1 MLDMESKFYNKT
13 NFSDSDR
20 YILEKDKMRESY
32 IHDLILNN
40 EDIQSDI
47 FNILNINPK
56 SNTELVHEHRYI
68 NGITADF
75 TVLNENKIRAIME
88 CKAGDIGVTDYVR
101 GIGQVLQ
108 YEYFREENID
118 KGYSYSSNFNTVL
131 VFPSSII
138 KNNLI
143 NIGRFKYPDT
153 TIIIEI
159 NDTSNI
165 PREIPVG
172 DLKRIGEAIDGKLA
186 TISQYYIRDNRLFE
200 LYLLLKYLIF
210 LELKGI
216 KEIDRGH
223 IEKNKLR
230 ILNCPNNRNWRNAFI
245 SLSSLGFINR
255 SNIPTNSGKRMGTQ
269 SYEKFLLIL
278 YKSYIKPYID
288 TLTDY
293 FKENEE
299 NLTKS
304 NTEICKSLKSYFSN
318 KEVLFLTQSKG
329 RYLSS
334 WLNIMRDDY
343 GSLAFLPRSSKRIL
357 NYDLSEL
364 NDAAIIEKI
373 SNFTSANQ
381 YLNRFQKLVNE

>member
-1 MLDMESKFYNKT
+1 MLEMESKFYNKT
-13 NFSDSDR
+13 NFSNYDR
-20 YILEKDKMRESY
+20 YILEKDKRRESF

-40 EDIQSDI
+40 KDIQGDI
-47 FNILNINPK
+47 FNILNINPN
-56 SNTELVHEHRYI
+56 SDTELLHEHTYI

-75 TVLNENKIRAIME
+75 TILNENKIRAIIE

-108 YEYFREENID
+108 YEYFKEANID
-118 KGYSYSSNFNTVL
+118 KGYPYSSEFNTVL
-131 VFPSSII
+131 LFPSSII

-143 NIGRFKYPDT
+143 NIGRFKYPHS

-165 PREIPVG
+165 PREISSG
-172 DLKRIGEAIDGKLA
+172 ELDLIGEAIDGKLA

-200 LYLLLKYLIF
+200 LYLLLKYLII

-216 KEIDRGH
+216 TKIDRKH
-223 IEKNKLR
+223 IEENKLR

-245 SLSSLGFINR
+245 SLSSLGLINR
-255 SNIPTNSGKRMGTQ
+255 HNIPTNSGKRLGTQ
-269 SYEKFLLIL
+269 GYKKFLLVL
-278 YKSYIKPYID
+278 YKSYIKPYVD

-293 FKENEE
+293 FKENED

-304 NTEICKSLKSYFSN
+304 NTEICRSLKSNFSN
-318 KEVLFLTQSKG
+318 KEILFLTQSRG

-343 GSLAFLPRSSKRIL
+343 GCITFSPRKSNRVL

-364 NDAAIIEKI
+364 NDVAIIEKI
-373 SNFTSANQ
+373 STFTKATK